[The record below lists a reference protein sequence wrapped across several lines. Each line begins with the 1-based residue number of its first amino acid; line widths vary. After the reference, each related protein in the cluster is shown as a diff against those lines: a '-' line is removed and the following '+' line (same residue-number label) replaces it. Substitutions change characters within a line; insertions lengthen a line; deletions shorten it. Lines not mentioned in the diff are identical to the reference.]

1 MERQC
6 CVTSRFVSL
15 IMAADLGRIS
25 RASVAALFVQA
36 EEDSAVRLLSR
47 SKSIFRNWTM
57 KMFLIRLFQFL
68 LTILAS
74 TLPVPSGSL
83 IPIFKM
89 GAAFGRIIG
98 EAMYLWFPEGLRIGS
113 TTSAILPGNT
123 FIESSRFRPTLK
135 LCQTLKIFF
144 KKSEKNTT
152 DSQ

>member
-36 EEDSAVRLLSR
+36 EEDSAVRRLLSR

-135 LCQTLKIFF
+135 LCQTF
-144 KKSEKNTT
+144 
-152 DSQ
+152 

>member
-1 MERQC
+1 
-6 CVTSRFVSL
+6 
-15 IMAADLGRIS
+15 MAADLGRIS

-36 EEDSAVRLLSR
+36 EEDSAVRRLLSR
-47 SKSIFRNWTM
+47 SKSKSIFRNWTM

-123 FIESSRFRPTLK
+123 LK
-135 LCQTLKIFF
+135 VKVSANFNTVPDPLNIFQKI
-144 KKSEKNTT
+144 
-152 DSQ
+152 

>member
-1 MERQC
+1 
-6 CVTSRFVSL
+6 
-15 IMAADLGRIS
+15 
-25 RASVAALFVQA
+25 
-36 EEDSAVRLLSR
+36 
-47 SKSIFRNWTM
+47 
-57 KMFLIRLFQFL
+57 MFLIRLFQFL

-123 FIESSRFRPTLK
+123 LK
-135 LCQTLKIFF
+135 VKVSANFNTVPDPLNIFQKI
-144 KKSEKNTT
+144 
-152 DSQ
+152 

>member
-1 MERQC
+1 
-6 CVTSRFVSL
+6 
-15 IMAADLGRIS
+15 MAADLGRIS

-36 EEDSAVRLLSR
+36 EEDSAVRRLLSR

-135 LCQTLKIFF
+135 LCQTL
-144 KKSEKNTT
+144 
-152 DSQ
+152 